1 MYIFLLYI
9 YIHIYIYIHVFIY
22 VNEVGGG
29 TQVARVVWKARAG
42 RFRSRGV
49 SRGVSPP
56 SDRAG
61 FDQREIDR
69 RAISRGVAI
78 TTASN
83 TPVGDS

>member
-1 MYIFLLYI
+1 M
-9 YIHIYIYIHVFIY
+9 YIHIYKYIYIHVFIY
-22 VNEVGGG
+22 VDEVGGA
-29 TQVARVVWKARAG
+29 TQVAMVDWKARAG
-42 RFRSRGV
+42 WFRSRGV